1 MSKQDNIPAQDLIY
15 KAALIA
21 LSHSDY
27 STSNKEIQKAY
38 VIGWLISQLKIEYQ
52 HSYELKRRI
61 DHILH
66 TR

>member
-27 STSNKEIQKAY
+27 RNSSKEIQKAY
-38 VIGWLISQLKIEYQ
+38 IIGWLIAQLKQEYQ
-52 HSYELKRRI
+52 TSYELKRRI
-61 DHILH
+61 DHILD
-66 TR
+66 RR